1 MLIDGKKIAK
11 EILDNLRAK
20 VRGRAVKP
28 GLAVVLVGKN
38 PASVLYTGM
47 KTETCSEIGFY
58 SEKHE
63 LSEDTSEERL
73 LELVGSL
80 NRDDRIHGILV
91 QLPLPKHIDEKKV
104 MLAIDPEKDADG
116 FHPMNLGKLVIGEP
130 GLVSCTPLGCMK
142 LIDSTGVSLEGKEA
156 VVVGASV
163 IVGKPLM
170 YLLLNR
176 EMTVTICHI
185 KTRDLASHTR
195 RADVLIAAAGS
206 PGLIKKDMVK
216 RGAVVID
223 VGTTMVNKKATGD
236 VDYEV
241 RDIAGFVTPVPGG
254 VGPMTIACLM
264 ENTYK
269 AYESLLAD

>member
-1 MLIDGKKIAK
+1 
-11 EILDNLRAK
+11 
-20 VRGRAVKP
+20 
-28 GLAVVLVGKN
+28 
-38 PASVLYTGM
+38 
-47 KTETCSEIGFY
+47 
-58 SEKHE
+58 
-63 LSEDTSEERL
+63 
-73 LELVGSL
+73 
-80 NRDDRIHGILV
+80 
-91 QLPLPKHIDEKKV
+91 
-104 MLAIDPEKDADG
+104 
-116 FHPMNLGKLVIGEP
+116 
-130 GLVSCTPLGCMK
+130 
-142 LIDSTGVSLEGKEA
+142 
-156 VVVGASV
+156 
-163 IVGKPLM
+163 M

-185 KTRDLASHTR
+185 KTRDLPMHTR